1 MGFLD
6 TLKEKL
12 QEGREKLVLEVGRFR
27 NRTFLDGVVAAAVV
41 IAAADGNISSEEK
54 KKLYDY
60 VRISEELKCFSAQ
73 EVAASFK
80 AVADMYD
87 FDPGIGKAEAM
98 KMIGKLRG
106 KDEQARLVVRVAILI
121 AMSDG
126 VFEESERKAVRE
138 LCAELNVPAS
148 DFDC

>member
-12 QEGREKLVLEVGRFR
+12 QEGRDKLVLEVGRFR

-80 AVADMYD
+80 AVSDVYD

-106 KDEQARLVVRVAILI
+106 KDDQARLVVRVAILI

-126 VFEESERKAVRE
+126 VFEESEKKAVRE
-138 LCAELNVPAS
+138 LCAV
-148 DFDC
+148 

>member
-1 MGFLD
+1 MGFFD

-12 QEGREKLVLEVGRFR
+12 QEGRDKLATEVGRFR
-27 NRTFLDGVVAAAVV
+27 NKTFLDGVVAAAVV
-41 IAAADGNISSEEK
+41 ISAADGAISSEEK

-60 VRISEELKCFSAQ
+60 VRVSEELKCFSTD
-73 EVAASFK
+73 EVMASFK
-80 AVADMYD
+80 SVADMYD

-98 KMIGKLRG
+98 KKIGKLRG

-126 VFEESERKAVRE
+126 VFEESEKKAVRE
-138 LCAELNVPAS
+138 LCAEMGVPAS

>member
-73 EVAASFK
+73 S
-80 AVADMYD
+80 
-87 FDPGIGKAEAM
+87 
-98 KMIGKLRG
+98 LR
-106 KDEQARLVVRVAILI
+106 
-121 AMSDG
+121 
-126 VFEESERKAVRE
+126 
-138 LCAELNVPAS
+138 
-148 DFDC
+148 

>member
-12 QEGREKLVLEVGRFR
+12 HEGRDKLALEVGRFR
-27 NRTFLDGVVAAAVV
+27 NKTFLDSVVAAAVV
-41 IAAADGNISSEEK
+41 IGASDGSISSEEK
-54 KKLYDY
+54 KKLFEY
-60 VRISEELKCFSAQ
+60 VQISEELKCFSPE

-98 KMIGKLRG
+98 KKVGKLRG
-106 KDEQARLVVRVAILI
+106 KDDQARLVVRVAILI

-126 VFEESERKAVRE
+126 VFEENEKKAVRE
-138 LCAELNVPAS
+138 LCAELHVPAS

>member
-12 QEGREKLVLEVGRFR
+12 QEGRDKLTLEVGRFR

-41 IAAADGNISSEEK
+41 IAAADGEISSEEK

-60 VRISEELKCFSAQ
+60 VSISEELKCFSTA
-73 EVAASFK
+73 EVVASFK
-80 AVADMYD
+80 AIADMYD

-98 KMIGKLRG
+98 KKVGKLRG
-106 KDEQARLVVRVAILI
+106 KDDQARLVVRVAILI

-126 VFEESERKAVRE
+126 VFEENEKKAVRE